1 MLDMLNARPVNSS
14 VGLLVRTAAKR
25 LKDVLTTA
33 MQFANVIRYIF
44 ISFASLIVGGFVG
57 CFGGMA
63 LGWLLALGY
72 HRQGPSDPGDAPAY
86 VALGL
91 MFVGALA
98 GAVAGLIVGIIL
110 CVRSARRNAA
120 DSSMSIKSN
129 DR

>member
-1 MLDMLNARPVNSS
+1 M
-14 VGLLVRTAAKR
+14 R
-25 LKDVLTTA
+25 LTNIIL
-33 MQFANVIRYIF
+33 YIF
-44 ISFASLIVGGFVG
+44 ISLASLVVGALVGGVA
-57 CFGGMA
+57 GMV

-72 HRQGPSDPGDAPAY
+72 QRQGPSDPGDAPAY

-120 DSSMSIKSN
+120 GSSMSIKTN